1 VFILINYSLLILGGK
16 IKLDYDRLPFHNPQQ
31 GRFVGILA
39 VELRHF
45 SIPACSFFFEEPNRV
60 ATEAN
65 TRMIL
70 VRSVFMVLFSY
81 IDNFRGQYVVWITMK
96 ILNKYN
102 KTAKTSFFTSLS
114 NFLIS
119 LSFAE

>member
-1 VFILINYSLLILGGK
+1 
-16 IKLDYDRLPFHNPQQ
+16 
-31 GRFVGILA
+31 
-39 VELRHF
+39 
-45 SIPACSFFFEEPNRV
+45 
-60 ATEAN
+60 
-65 TRMIL
+65 MIL

-114 NFLIS
+114 IFLIS